1 MAFVQLPSVQLDLV
15 TEDTLN
21 ATKAAIAGTEAGPFD
36 FGTGGNFTIEVD
48 GGSAQTIEFGEAQ
61 FLLLEYA
68 TLTEVVAAINA
79 QVTGATA
86 SIDSGGILIESDIYG
101 ASSEIVVSN
110 GTLTIVALLGLGS
123 GSSVSDTGTA
133 ADDTV
138 VLINRNPEPSETA
151 VPADSTIYFEL
162 ASTDGTAPDEADLVV
177 QVGGTTVWDGASWV
191 SGYTGSISNPAAD
204 ILALT
209 ITPPSEFTTT
219 EVVTVRVILSSPT
232 FDESYSFTAEDTAA
246 PEIASVQG
254 RDEKILRVTF
264 TEPVVISSP
273 SGSNDALNT
282 SNYLIERISRP
293 AVSVEVESINQV
305 SDRVVDIT
313 TDIELTYG
321 APYMLVATNI
331 EDLEGNSIL
340 PPDNIAYFDAYA
352 PPFPAGRRYRLLD
365 FLPALNRSEDASQ
378 DLNVFMGVFQEV
390 VNLLLVSIDKW
401 SQILDI
407 DQAAEAFLDAM
418 LEDLGNP
425 FSEFDLDE
433 IDKRRLLY
441 VLVEI
446 YKLKGTGLGIINV
459 VRFFLGL
466 EVTITVINDYTGWE
480 LTATGGDASVGNE
493 LSDVVDDSPDPAELG
508 PSREGIYSFIVHSP
522 YAILT
527 DEERDRITS
536 IAEFMKPGHTHL
548 VAVTDITPEEE
559 IDHVDLGYSYLGSG
573 TPGESAG
580 TFILHE

>member
-1 MAFVQLPSVQLDLV
+1 MAIVQLPSVQLDLV

-21 ATKAAIAGTEAGPFD
+21 ATKASVAGTAAGPFD

-68 TLTEVVAAINA
+68 TLTEVVAAINS
-79 QVTGATA
+79 QLTGATA
-86 SIDSGGILIESDIYG
+86 SVDNNAILIESDTYG
-101 ASSEIVVSN
+101 ASSEIIVSN
-110 GTLTIVALLGLGS
+110 GTLTIVTLLGLGS
-123 GSSVSDTGTA
+123 GSSVSDTGTD
-133 ADDTV
+133 ADDAI
-138 VLINRNPEPSETA
+138 VLINRNPEPDETA

-162 ASTDGTAPDEADLVV
+162 ASTDGTTPAETDLEI
-177 QVGGTTVWDGASWV
+177 QVGGTTVWNGVDFV
-191 SGYTGSISNPAAD
+191 SGYSGTFSNPAAD
-204 ILALT
+204 VLAFN

-219 EVVTVRVILSSPT
+219 EIVTVRVILSTPT
-232 FDESYSFTAEDTAA
+232 FDESYSFTAEDAA
-246 PEIASVQG
+246 PPEIAGVQG

-264 TEPVVISSP
+264 TEPVVISSV
-273 SGSNDALNT
+273 SATNDALNPA
-282 SNYLIERISRP
+282 NYAIERLSRP
-293 AVSVEVESINQV
+293 AVSVEVVSVNQV
-305 SDRVVDIT
+305 SDRIVDVT

-321 APYMLVATNI
+321 APYLLIVKNV
-331 EDLEGNSIL
+331 EDLEENAIL
-340 PPDNIAYFDAYA
+340 APNNTANFDAYA
-352 PPFPAGRRYRLLD
+352 PPFPNGRRYRLLD

-378 DLNVFMGVFQEV
+378 DLSVFMGIFQEV

-401 SQILDI
+401 SRILDI
-407 DQAAEAFLDAM
+407 DQAPEDFLDAM
-418 LEDLGNP
+418 LGDLGNP
-425 FSEFDLDE
+425 FSEFDLEE

-446 YKLKGTGLGIINV
+446 YKLKGTAPGIINV

-466 EVTITVINDYTGWE
+466 EVTIEIINDYVGWE
-480 LTATGGDASVGNE
+480 LTATGADASIGNE
-493 LSDVVDDSPDPAELG
+493 LSDIVEDSPDPAELG
-508 PSREGIYSFIVHSP
+508 PNYAGIYSFIVHSP

-527 DEERDRITS
+527 GEERERITS

-548 VAVTDITPEEE
+548 VAVTDISPEET
-559 IDHVDLGYSYLGSG
+559 IDHVDLGYSTLGSS

>member
-1 MAFVQLPSVQLDLV
+1 MAFVQLPSAQLDLV
-15 TEDTLN
+15 IEDTLN
-21 ATKAAIAGTEAGPFD
+21 ATKAAVAGTEAGPFD
-36 FGTGGNFTIEVD
+36 FGTGGNFTIAVD

-68 TLTEVVAAINA
+68 TLTEVVTAINA

-86 SIDSGGILIESDIYG
+86 SIASGGILIESDIYG

-110 GTLTIVALLGLGS
+110 GTLTIVTLLGLGS
-123 GSSVSDTGTA
+123 GSSVSDTGTD
-133 ADDTV
+133 ADDV
-138 VLINRNPEPSETA
+138 AVLINRNPEPDESA

-162 ASTDGTAPDEADLVV
+162 ASTDGTAPDEADMTIL
-177 QVGGTTVWDGASWV
+177 VGGVTVWDGATWLAS
-191 SGYTGSISNPAAD
+191 YTGTWSNPAAD
-204 ILALT
+204 VVAAT

-219 EVVTVRVILSSPT
+219 EVVTVRVTCTSPT
-232 FDESYSFTAEDTAA
+232 FDESYTFTAEDTAP
-246 PEIASVQG
+246 PEILSVQG
-254 RDEKILRVTF
+254 RDEKILRLTF
-264 TEPVVISSP
+264 TEPVIISST
-273 SGSNDALNT
+273 SATNDALNPA
-282 SNYLIERISRP
+282 NYLIERISRP
-293 AVSVEVESINQV
+293 AVSVEVESVNQV
-305 SDRVVDIT
+305 SDRIVDLT

-321 APYMLVATNI
+321 APYMIVVKNV
-331 EDLEGNSIL
+331 EDLEGNAIL
-340 PPDNIAYFDAYA
+340 APNNTADFNAYT
-352 PPFPAGRRYRLLD
+352 PPFPTGRRYRLIE
-365 FLPALNRSEDASQ
+365 FLPEMNRSEDANQ
-378 DLNVFMGVFQEV
+378 DLSVFIGIFQEV
-390 VNLLLVSIDKW
+390 VNLLLVSTDKW

-407 DQAAEAFLDAM
+407 DQAPEDVLDAM
-418 LEDLGNP
+418 LADLGNP
-425 FSEFDLDE
+425 FSEFDLEE

-480 LTATGGDASVGNE
+480 LTATDGDASVGNE
-493 LSDVVDDSPDPAELG
+493 LSDIVDDSPDPAELG

-548 VAVTDITPEEE
+548 VAVTDITPEET
-559 IDHVDLGYSYLGSG
+559 IDHVDLGYSYLGSS

>member
-21 ATKAAIAGTEAGPFD
+21 ATKAAVAGTETGPFD

-48 GGSAQTIEFGEAQ
+48 GGSAQTIEFEEAQ

-68 TLTEVVAAINA
+68 TLTEVVAAINS

-86 SIDSGGILIESDIYG
+86 SIVSNTILIESDTYG
-101 ASSEIVVSN
+101 ASSEIIVSN
-110 GTLTIVALLGLGS
+110 GTLTIVTLLGLGS

-138 VLINRNPEPSETA
+138 VLINRNPEPNETA
-151 VPADSTIYFEL
+151 VPADSAIYFEL
-162 ASTDGTAPDEADLVV
+162 ASTDGTAPDEADLEV
-177 QVGGTTVWDGASWV
+177 QVGGVVAWDGVDWANSF
-191 SGYTGSISNPAAD
+191 TGSVSNPAAD
-204 ILALT
+204 VLALN
-209 ITPPSEFTTT
+209 ITPPSEFVTT

-232 FDESYSFTAEDTAA
+232 FDESYSFTAEDTAP

-273 SGSNDALNT
+273 SATNDALNPG
-282 SNYLIERISRP
+282 NYLIERLSRP

-331 EDLEGNSIL
+331 EDLEGNAIL
-340 PPDNIAYFDAYA
+340 APDNIANFDAYA
-352 PPFPAGRRYRLLD
+352 PPFPNGRRYRLLD

-378 DLNVFMGVFQEV
+378 DLSVFMGVFQEV

-401 SQILDI
+401 SQIFDI
-407 DQAAEAFLDAM
+407 DQAPEDFLDAM

-425 FSEFDLDE
+425 FSEFDLEE

-466 EVTITVINDYTGWE
+466 EVTITVINDYIGWE
-480 LTATGGDASVGNE
+480 LTEEGADASIGNE
-493 LSDVVDDSPDPAELG
+493 LSDIAEDAPDPAEMG
-508 PSREGIYSFIVHSP
+508 PSTAGIYSFIVHSP

-527 DEERDRITS
+527 DEERERITS

-548 VAVTDITPEEE
+548 ISVTDISPEET
-559 IDHVDLGYSYLGSG
+559 IDHVELGYSELGSG